1 MLKRTP
7 IIAVFIA
14 GLITIAV
21 IYFFELPDRPF
32 STGQNILLY
41 ILSYCVGLGISL
53 LFDPKAKETK
63 NKYLKINFY
72 ED

>member
-7 IIAVFIA
+7 VIAVFIA
-14 GLITIAV
+14 ALIAIV
-21 IYFFELPDRPF
+21 VVYFLELPERPF
-32 STGQNILLY
+32 SAGQKVLLY
-41 ILSYCVGLGISL
+41 IISYCVGLGISL